1 LPEAD
6 PGRAGKILDED
17 LRQLAA
23 AGEAAPVSVIVEPD
37 LPRPRVEMG
46 SEGSHGPSPIRGRPR
61 RVVPPEDGKSK
72 QVVEEVRKVLE
83 KAAVKPPVWNSL
95 SKVFTLDITT
105 DQLDTIA
112 RAPNIR
118 RISRNR
124 ALRTLW

>member
-23 AGEAAPVSVIVEPD
+23 TGEATPVSVIVEPD
-37 LPRPRVEMG
+37 LPRPRVEIG
-46 SEGSHGPSPIRGRPR
+46 SEGSLGPSPIRGRPQ
-61 RVVPPEDGKSK
+61 RVVPADDGKSD
-72 QVVEEVRKVLE
+72 QVIEEVRKVLE
-83 KAAVKPPVWNSL
+83 RAADKPPVWNSL
-95 SKVFTLDITT
+95 SKVFAVEIAT

-124 ALRTLW
+124 TLE

>member
-23 AGEAAPVSVIVEPD
+23 TGEAKPVSVIVEPD
-37 LPRPRVEMG
+37 LPRPRVEMD

-61 RVVPPEDGKSK
+61 RVVPPEDGESEEI
-72 QVVEEVRKVLE
+72 VEEVRKVLE
-83 KAAVKPPVWNSL
+83 KASVTPPVWNSL
-95 SKVFTLDITT
+95 SKVFTLDIAT
-105 DQLDTIA
+105 DQLDTVA
-112 RAPNIR
+112 HAPNIR

-124 ALRTLW
+124 TLRTLW

>member
-1 LPEAD
+1 MPEAN

-23 AGEAAPVSVIVEPD
+23 TGEAKPVSVIVEPD

-46 SEGSHGPSPIRGRPR
+46 SEGPRGPSPIRGRPQ
-61 RVVPPEDGKSK
+61 RVVPAEDGKSE

-95 SKVFTLDITT
+95 SKVFAVEIAT
-105 DQLDTIA
+105 DQLDTVA

-124 ALRTLW
+124 TLW

>member
-1 LPEAD
+1 LPEAN

-23 AGEAAPVSVIVEPD
+23 TGEATPVSVIVEPD

-46 SEGSHGPSPIRGRPR
+46 SEGPHGPSPIRGRPK
-61 RVVPPEDGKSK
+61 RVVPAEDGKSE

-83 KAAVKPPVWNSL
+83 KAAVKTPVWNSL
-95 SKVFTLDITT
+95 SKVFAVEIAT

-124 ALRTLW
+124 TLW

>member
-1 LPEAD
+1 MPEVD
-6 PGRAGKILDED
+6 PGRAGKILDAD

-23 AGEAAPVSVIVEPD
+23 TGEATPVSVIVEPD

-46 SEGSHGPSPIRGRPR
+46 SEGPHGPSPIRGRPQ
-61 RVVPPEDGKSK
+61 RVVPAEDGKSE

-95 SKVFTLDITT
+95 SKVFAVDIATN
-105 DQLDTIA
+105 QLDTVA

-124 ALRTLW
+124 TLW

>member
-1 LPEAD
+1 MPEVD
-6 PGRAGKILDED
+6 PGRAGKILDAD

-23 AGEAAPVSVIVEPD
+23 TGEATPVSVIVEPD

-46 SEGSHGPSPIRGRPR
+46 SEGPHGPSPIRGRPQ
-61 RVVPPEDGKSK
+61 RVVPAEDGKSE

-95 SKVFTLDITT
+95 SKVFAVDIATN
-105 DQLDTIA
+105 QLDTVA

-124 ALRTLW
+124 MLW

>member
-1 LPEAD
+1 LPEVD
-6 PGRAGKILDED
+6 PGRAGKILDAD

-23 AGEAAPVSVIVEPD
+23 TGEATPVSVIVEPD

-46 SEGSHGPSPIRGRPR
+46 SEGPHGPSPIRGRPQ
-61 RVVPPEDGKSK
+61 RVVPAEDGKSE

-95 SKVFTLDITT
+95 SKVFAVDIATN
-105 DQLDTIA
+105 QLDTVA

-124 ALRTLW
+124 MLW

>member
-1 LPEAD
+1 MPEAN

-23 AGEAAPVSVIVEPD
+23 TGEAKPVSVIVEPD

-46 SEGSHGPSPIRGRPR
+46 SEGPHGPSPIRGRPQ
-61 RVVPPEDGKSK
+61 RVVPAEDGKSE

-95 SKVFTLDITT
+95 SKVFAVEIAT
-105 DQLDTIA
+105 DQLDTVA

-124 ALRTLW
+124 TLW

>member
-1 LPEAD
+1 MPEAD
-6 PGRAGKILDED
+6 PGRAGKILDEG

-23 AGEAAPVSVIVEPD
+23 TGEAKPVSVIVEPD

-46 SEGSHGPSPIRGRPR
+46 SEGPHGPSPIRGRPQ
-61 RVVPPEDGKSK
+61 RVVPAEDGKSE

-83 KAAVKPPVWNSL
+83 KAAGKPPVWNSL
-95 SKVFTLDITT
+95 SKVFAVEIAT
-105 DQLDTIA
+105 DQLDTVA

-124 ALRTLW
+124 TLW